1 MKVHVGWPMCN
12 PVYIHLFIWW
22 ISLGLI
28 LVLFSAGPVS
38 AQRNPI
44 VDQIIIEGNTA
55 IDSERIRSLMIN
67 KSGGLIRKNRL
78 NFSDLIGDLEA
89 IENVYRNSGFL
100 DVRARQFQNPNGVDH
115 VLLRI
120 VIDEGPRYL
129 SLIHISEP
137 TRPY

>member
-38 AQRNPI
+38 AQRNSI

-55 IDSERIRSLMIN
+55 IDSERIRSLMIT

-100 DVRARQFQNPNGVDH
+100 DVTNP
-115 VLLRI
+115 
-120 VIDEGPRYL
+120 VIKPIAIKSVYFSRCVSG
-129 SLIHISEP
+129 ISYS
-137 TRPY
+137 TAT